1 MAHPTP
7 KVELAFTDG
16 PFVASPTWT
25 DVSAYVAD
33 ATVSRGRSSDR
44 QKFGQSHATVKFN
57 NADRR
62 FDPMNLDGPYV
73 EAAIP
78 EQFNYVWNT
87 LFENNGVGWYG
98 SNWMSYE
105 TASVTD
111 PFGSIN
117 QTSFY
122 GETTPLTPALFLGS
136 MHPITAS
143 TAYTTSVYVK
153 KRSGTNGQAR
163 IELEYYDSS
172 YSLIS
177 GVSSSTV
184 NLSTSWQR
192 ITLTHTAPSTA
203 AHMLVSVVFY
213 PDMGNLE
220 VDMIYPM
227 SEQGATA
234 SVPWFA
240 PFYTYPLTSSV
251 LGSRTPYEFLGD
263 PYTSTMRRIPYAA
276 RTLLR
281 PRIQIRITA
290 DAGDGSGYRAVFRG
304 FIAGFPVE
312 YTMAGRNATTTV
324 DCFDL
329 FGLLAVAEVQ
339 PDWAAKFWGF
349 GYRGNDPEGSN
360 KISWA
365 SSSTIA
371 MQQISGSTPFRSID
385 PLASNLPNNA
395 ISIGAGNVWQSQPW
409 FPDPNIGGLGN
420 QGIEIGMW
428 WAKGVPNT
436 ASTPFVVGTN
446 NIHYE
451 FHVTAAGQLR
461 VRIYD
466 TSTSQYEQL
475 LSSVTDLNSFTG
487 RHIMLTRDFIPPF
500 GVSTDP
506 VLYIDGQNVTSS
518 FTSGNAGA
526 SPYAITSGRWERV
539 ADDVFQEF
547 AWRFV
552 PYFASFPQANVS
564 DIYGVAVDKITES
577 TSSRFTR
584 IMQQTSIPSAL
595 RTFLG
600 TAEATVSA
608 IGSGGAITPQLD
620 TLCESEGGELFVSKS
635 GVLTMTHRSYAASKA
650 SGAVSAVFSDQGAN
664 LRFGKEFAIE
674 QSADEMLNEVQVN
687 YSGEGSITV
696 SNASSKTLYGSLSD
710 TLETQLSTQQGA
722 IDLAT
727 YTRTI
732 YGSVI
737 PRVSALEVSVANTAA
752 HWGTILGLELLDAF
766 TFEAHPSEGT
776 AISQKMTVQQ
786 IEHRITPKIW
796 ETSIR
801 GSSRFSGW
809 FVLDQSALDGPDVML

>member
-7 KVELAFTDG
+7 KVEIAFSDG
-16 PFVASPTWT
+16 PFVVSPTWT
-25 DVSAYVAD
+25 DVTSYVID

-44 QKFGQSHATVKFN
+44 EPFGQSHASVKLN
-57 NADRR
+57 NADRE

-73 EAAIP
+73 EAATP
-78 EQFNYVWNT
+78 EQFNYVLNP
-87 LFENNGVGWYG
+87 LFELNGVGWYG
-98 SNWMSYE
+98 YNFLNNE
-105 TASVTD
+105 VATVTD

-122 GETTPLTPALFLGS
+122 AETDPSIVCSVEGS
-136 MHPITAS
+136 MFPVTAS

-153 KRSGTNGQAR
+153 RRSGTGGTVQ
-163 IELEYYDSS
+163 IEMLYFDSGLS
-172 YSLIS
+172 P
-177 GVSSSTV
+177 VSSAAGTTV
-184 NLSTSWQR
+184 NLSGSWQR
-192 ITLTHTAPSTA
+192 VTFTHTVPSTA
-203 AHMLVSVVFY
+203 AWMY
-213 PDMGNLE
+213 PSFIVTSTSSIPIDF
-220 VDMIYPM
+220 IYPM
-227 SEQGATA
+227 SEQGTTA
-234 SVPWFA
+234 SIPWFA
-240 PFYTYPLTSSV
+240 PFYTLPLTQSV
-251 LGSRTPYEFLGD
+251 LGSRPAYEFLGES
-263 PYTSTMRRIPYAA
+263 YGSTMRRIPYAA

-290 DAGDGSGYRAVFRG
+290 DPLDGSGYRAVFKG
-304 FIAGFPVE
+304 FVSGFPVS
-312 YTMAGRNATTTV
+312 YTMAGKNAMTTL

-349 GYRGNDPEGSN
+349 GYRGNDPEGSTT
-360 KISWA
+360 ISWGG
-365 SSSTIA
+365 STEIV
-371 MQQISGSTPFRSID
+371 MRQVSGSTPFRTID
-385 PLASNLPNNA
+385 SLAPNLPHKA
-395 ISIGAGNVWQSQPW
+395 ISIGAGNVWRSTPRT
-409 FPDPNIGGLGN
+409 PITGGIGN

-428 WAKGVPNT
+428 WAKGVPST

-446 NIHYE
+446 NLHYE

-461 VRIYD
+461 VRIYNK
-466 TSTSQYEQL
+466 TTNLYEQA
-475 LSSVTDLNSFTG
+475 LSTLTDLNSFTA
-487 RHIMLTRDFIPPF
+487 RHIMLTRDFFPPF

-526 SPYAITSGRWERV
+526 SPYSPSEGLWEQV
-539 ADDVFQEF
+539 GDDVFQEF
-547 AWRFV
+547 YWRLI
-552 PYFASFPQANVS
+552 PYPASFPQANVT
-564 DIYGVAVDKITES
+564 DIYGVAVDKVTES
-577 TSSRFTR
+577 TSARFTR
-584 IMQQTSIPSAL
+584 IMQQTSVPSAW
-595 RTFLG
+595 RTFSG

-608 IGSGGAITPQLD
+608 IGMGGAVSPQLD
-620 TLCESEGGELFVSKS
+620 TLCESEGGHLFVSKG
-635 GVLTMTHRSYAASKA
+635 GVLTMTHRGYAASKA
-650 SGAVSAVFSDQGAN
+650 SGTPAAIFNDQGAN
-664 LRFGKEFAIE
+664 LRYGKEFSVE
-674 QSADEMLNEVQVN
+674 HTADEMLNEVQVN
-687 YSGEGSITV
+687 YSSEGSITV
-696 SNASSKTLYGSLSD
+696 SNATSKSLYGALSD

-752 HWGTILGLELLDAF
+752 HWATILDMELLDAF
-766 TFEAHPSEGT
+766 SFTAHPSTGT
-776 AISQKMTVQQ
+776 TISQKMTVQQ